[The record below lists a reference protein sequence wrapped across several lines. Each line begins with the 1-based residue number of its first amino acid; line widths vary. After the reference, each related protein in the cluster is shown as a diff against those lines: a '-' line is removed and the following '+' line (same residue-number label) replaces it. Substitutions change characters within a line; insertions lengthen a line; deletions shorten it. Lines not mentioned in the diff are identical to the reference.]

1 MSGSVIKPVSMGGRV
16 YLDQEAFLDFLDNRA
31 RLVLD
36 KLKVH
41 GTPLSDTE
49 FLRGQSFEQ
58 ENIRHAISPP
68 TPTAR

>member
-1 MSGSVIKPVSMGGRV
+1 MSGSAIKSVSMGGRV
-16 YLDQEAFLDFLDNRA
+16 YLDQEALLDFLDNRSK
-31 RLVLD
+31 LVLD

-58 ENIRHAISPP
+58 ENIKHAISPP